1 MEIFHVKQRKNMNDN
16 DIIKNFYQKSLE
28 YSDRMLIVERD
39 KCKSAE
45 EMYNSCQ
52 RRLDELYEACSALA
66 EERDELKNKAENFV
80 SAMKKFNEMPF
91 YKKIFYTFV
100 FDDE

>member
-1 MEIFHVKQRKNMNDN
+1 MNDI

-28 YSDRMLIVERD
+28 YSDRMLIDERN

-45 EMYNSCQ
+45 NMYNSCQ
-52 RRLDELYEACSALA
+52 RRIDELYEVCSDLA
-66 EERDELKNKAENFV
+66 EERDELKNKAQNFI

-100 FDDE
+100 FYDE